1 MKDIHRLKLELPTI
15 EKEISTFM
23 ASILSS
29 NPEIATD
36 DEFKQ
41 DLLEGSTDVIEI
53 IDRILINIYINT
65 GYIDGIKTARARL
78 DDRLDRLETRNEVF
92 RALIKRLMDA
102 AQTRKINAPSGTVS
116 IGVKP
121 PSVEIV
127 DEGLIPEKFM
137 RITKAPSKTLI
148 GNALKAGEDVPG
160 TRLNNGGETLTIR

>member
-53 IDRILINIYINT
+53 IDRLLVNIYINS

-102 AQTRKINAPSGTVS
+102 AQSRKITAPSGTVS
-116 IGVKP
+116 IGAKP

-127 DEGLIPEKFM
+127 DEDLIPEKFM